1 MCMLYSPIF
10 KREDPSSI
18 FSIIV
23 RVMKNRHRDVILV
36 REAVRF
42 ILTETVIDDDR
53 VIDEQEDKEIKEVH
67 KALKEFFSGKPAAH
81 S

>member
-1 MCMLYSPIF
+1 
-10 KREDPSSI
+10 
-18 FSIIV
+18 
-23 RVMKNRHRDVILV
+23 MKNRHRDVILV

>member
-1 MCMLYSPIF
+1 
-10 KREDPSSI
+10 
-18 FSIIV
+18 
-23 RVMKNRHRDVILV
+23 MKNRHRDVILV

-53 VIDEQEDKEIKEVH
+53 VIEEQEDKEIKEVH
-67 KALKEFFSGKPAAH
+67 KALKEFFSGKPVVP